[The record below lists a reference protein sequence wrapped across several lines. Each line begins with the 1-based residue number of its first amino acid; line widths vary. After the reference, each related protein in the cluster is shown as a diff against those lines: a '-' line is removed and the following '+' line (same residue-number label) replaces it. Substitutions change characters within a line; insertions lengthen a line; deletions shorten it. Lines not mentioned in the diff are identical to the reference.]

1 MNARSQAGDERW
13 EALLERDVHLSSGVI
28 RPRWYTIEQVAVML
42 GYGLTKTKY
51 LVHSGQIR
59 SIKDGGNRRIL
70 PEWVDDYI
78 RQRVE
83 EQSA

>member
-1 MNARSQAGDERW
+1 MLSDIHPAGEIV
-13 EALLERDVHLSSGVI
+13 A
-28 RPRWYTIEQVAVML
+28 PRWSTIEQVAVML
-42 GYGLTKTKY
+42 NYGLTKTKY

-59 SIKDGGNRRIL
+59 SVKDGGNRRIL
-70 PEWVDDYI
+70 PEWVDQYI

>member
-1 MNARSQAGDERW
+1 MPHDPPGGT
-13 EALLERDVHLSSGVI
+13 VV
-28 RPRWYTIEQVAVML
+28 PRWYTIEQVAVML
-42 GYGLTKTKY
+42 NYGLTKTKY

-59 SIKDGGNRRIL
+59 SVKDGGSRRL
-70 PEWVDDYI
+70 LLEWVDDYI

>member
-1 MNARSQAGDERW
+1 VKSDDLR
-13 EALLERDVHLSSGVI
+13 LSEVI
-28 RPRWYTIEQVAVML
+28 RPKWYTTEQVAVML

-59 SIKDGGNRRIL
+59 SVKDGRNRRIL

-78 RQRVE
+78 RNKVE
-83 EQSA
+83 EMTA

>member
-1 MNARSQAGDERW
+1 MPSDIHPAGEVV
-13 EALLERDVHLSSGVI
+13 A
-28 RPRWYTIEQVAVML
+28 PRWYTIEQVAVML
-42 GYGLTKTKY
+42 NYGLTKTKY

-59 SIKDGGNRRIL
+59 SVKDGGNRRIL
-70 PEWVDDYI
+70 PEWVDQYI

>member
-1 MNARSQAGDERW
+1 M
-13 EALLERDVHLSSGVI
+13 SSDTDPPGGIVV
-28 RPRWYTIEQVAVML
+28 PRWYTIEQVAVML
-42 GYGLTKTKY
+42 NYGLTKTKY

-59 SIKDGGNRRIL
+59 SVKDGGNRRIL

-78 RQRVE
+78 RHRVE

>member
-1 MNARSQAGDERW
+1 MHHDTYSPSE
-13 EALLERDVHLSSGVI
+13 VVM
-28 RPRWYTIEQVAVML
+28 PRWYTIEQVAVML
-42 GYGLTKTKY
+42 NYGLTKTKH

-59 SIKDGGNRRIL
+59 SVKDGGNRRIL
-70 PEWVDDYI
+70 PEWVDEYI

>member
-1 MNARSQAGDERW
+1 MHYDPQSPGEVVA
-13 EALLERDVHLSSGVI
+13 
-28 RPRWYTIEQVAVML
+28 PRWYTIEQVAIML
-42 GYGLTKTKY
+42 NYGLTKTKY

-59 SIKDGGNRRIL
+59 SVKDGGHRRIL
-70 PEWVDDYI
+70 PEWVDEYI

>member
-1 MNARSQAGDERW
+1 MYSETHPAVEVVA
-13 EALLERDVHLSSGVI
+13 
-28 RPRWYTIEQVAVML
+28 PRWYTIEQVAVML
-42 GYGLTKTKY
+42 NYGLTKTKY

-59 SIKDGGNRRIL
+59 SVKDGGNRRIL
-70 PEWVDDYI
+70 PEWVDEYI

>member
-1 MNARSQAGDERW
+1 MHYDTNS
-13 EALLERDVHLSSGVI
+13 LSEVVM
-28 RPRWYTIEQVAVML
+28 PRWYTIEQVAVML
-42 GYGLTKTKY
+42 NYGLTKTKH

-59 SIKDGGNRRIL
+59 SVKDGGNRRIL
-70 PEWVDDYI
+70 PEWVDEYI

>member
-1 MNARSQAGDERW
+1 MNPDPYLAGE
-13 EALLERDVHLSSGVI
+13 VI
-28 RPRWYTIEQVAVML
+28 APRWYTIEQVAVML
-42 GYGLTKTKY
+42 NYGLTKTKY

-59 SIKDGGNRRIL
+59 SVKDGGNRRIL
-70 PEWVDDYI
+70 PEWVDEYI

>member
-1 MNARSQAGDERW
+1 M
-13 EALLERDVHLSSGVI
+13 SSETDPPGGIVVA
-28 RPRWYTIEQVAVML
+28 RWYTIEQVAVML
-42 GYGLTKTKY
+42 NYGLTKTKY

-59 SIKDGGNRRIL
+59 SVKDGGNRRIL

-83 EQSA
+83 EQFA

>member
-1 MNARSQAGDERW
+1 MKID
-13 EALLERDVHLSSGVI
+13 ALRPSEVI
-28 RPRWYTIEQVAVML
+28 RPKWYTTEQVAVML

-59 SIKDGGNRRIL
+59 SVKDGRNRRIL

-78 RQRVE
+78 RNKVE
-83 EQSA
+83 EMTA

>member
-1 MNARSQAGDERW
+1 M
-13 EALLERDVHLSSGVI
+13 SSETDPPGGI
-28 RPRWYTIEQVAVML
+28 AAPRWYTIEQVAVML
-42 GYGLTKTKY
+42 NYGLTKTKY

-59 SIKDGGNRRIL
+59 SVKDGGNRRIL

>member
-1 MNARSQAGDERW
+1 M
-13 EALLERDVHLSSGVI
+13 
-28 RPRWYTIEQVAVML
+28 PKWYTTEQVAVML

-59 SIKDGGNRRIL
+59 SVKDGRNRRIL

-78 RQRVE
+78 RNKVE
-83 EQSA
+83 EMIA

>member
-1 MNARSQAGDERW
+1 MYNDIHPAGEVV
-13 EALLERDVHLSSGVI
+13 A
-28 RPRWYTIEQVAVML
+28 PRWYTIEQVAVML
-42 GYGLTKTKY
+42 NYGLTKTKY

-59 SIKDGGNRRIL
+59 SVKDGGNRRIL

>member
-1 MNARSQAGDERW
+1 MQYDIHPAS
-13 EALLERDVHLSSGVI
+13 EAVAPH
-28 RPRWYTIEQVAVML
+28 WYTIEQVAAML
-42 GYGLTKTKY
+42 NYGLTKTKY

-59 SIKDGGNRRIL
+59 SVKDGGNRRIL

-78 RQRVE
+78 RQRVK

>member
-1 MNARSQAGDERW
+1 MYSETHPPSEVVA
-13 EALLERDVHLSSGVI
+13 
-28 RPRWYTIEQVAVML
+28 PRWHTIEQVAVML
-42 GYGLTKTKY
+42 NYGLTKTKY

-59 SIKDGGNRRIL
+59 SVKDGGNRRIL
-70 PEWVDDYI
+70 PEWVDEYI